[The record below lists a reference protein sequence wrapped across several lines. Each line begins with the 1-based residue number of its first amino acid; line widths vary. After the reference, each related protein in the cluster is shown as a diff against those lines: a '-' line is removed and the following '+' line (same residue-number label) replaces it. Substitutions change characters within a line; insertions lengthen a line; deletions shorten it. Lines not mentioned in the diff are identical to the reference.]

1 MKGVSKHA
9 IENDPKPRATCWR
22 CLKPSLLC
30 VCERTPVVA
39 NRTRVFV
46 LQHRRERAHAVGT
59 ARIAR
64 LGLQGVEVCEA
75 VGNVPRPPLA
85 PDAALLYPSPGAR
98 SLEELSP
105 REKPSQLVVLDGTWR
120 HARRLFLDNPWLSEM
135 PHVRLTPEQPSRY
148 RIRKQPAEHCVST
161 LESLVAALG
170 ILEPET
176 AGLDGLLASFDSM
189 IDEQQAFMDSPS
201 ATPRWQQ
208 REPRVSRVLPR
219 DLLEAPERL
228 VVVYGESAP
237 VGEHRGSKCK
247 RRQLVRWSALRP
259 ATGDV
264 FDRLIQ
270 PEGASP
276 SPGHLEHMGLD
287 PEDFSAAQPMS
298 SVREGWRIFRRTDDL
313 LAAWHP
319 ATLKMLTWI
328 DPAPARTLLLR
339 ALWSNLTHARPGAL
353 ADLVEEKGLAIKP
366 APLPGRSAL
375 RLGQAVAVTHEL
387 LRTAPRLARLPHE

>member
-1 MKGVSKHA
+1 MKGMSPHGS
-9 IENDPKPRATCWR
+9 ESEPKPRATCWR
-22 CLKPSLLC
+22 CLKPSPMC
-30 VCERTPVVA
+30 VCERTPRVP

-64 LGLQGVEVCEA
+64 LGLQKVEVREA
-75 VGNVPRPPLA
+75 VGSLPRPELA
-85 PDAALLYPSPGAR
+85 PDAALLYPSVGAQD
-98 SLEELSP
+98 LNELSP
-105 REKPSQLVVLDGTWR
+105 RERPSQLVVLDGTWR

-135 PHVRLTPEQPSRY
+135 PHVRLTPTEPSRY

-189 IDEQQAFMDSPS
+189 IDEQQAFMENPS
-201 ATPRWQQ
+201 STPRWQR
-208 REPRVSRVLPR
+208 REPRESRALPP
-219 DLLEAPERL
+219 DLVESFERL

-237 VGEHRGSKCK
+237 VGERGDARCK

-259 ATGDV
+259 ATGEV

-270 PEGASP
+270 PEGTP
-276 SPGHLEHMGLD
+276 PLRGHLEHMGLD
-287 PEDFSAAQPMS
+287 PEQFSAAQPMPL
-298 SVREGWRIFRRTDDL
+298 VCEGWRAFRCADDL

-319 ATLKMLTWI
+319 AMLKMLNWI

-339 ALWSNLTHARPGAL
+339 ALWSNITHARPGGL
-353 ADLVEEKGLAIKP
+353 ADLVEERGLVVEP
-366 APLPGRSAL
+366 VPLPGRSAL
-375 RLGQAVAVTHEL
+375 RLGEAVAVAHEL
-387 LRTAPRLARLPHE
+387 LRTAPRLAHLPHK